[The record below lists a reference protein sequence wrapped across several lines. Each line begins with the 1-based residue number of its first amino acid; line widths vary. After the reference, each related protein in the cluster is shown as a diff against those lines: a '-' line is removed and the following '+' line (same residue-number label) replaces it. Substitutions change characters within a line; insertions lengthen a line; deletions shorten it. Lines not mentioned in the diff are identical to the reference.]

1 MNPDP
6 DEEARVPAVPAAPP
20 VPAVGSRGIGQLA
33 AAEFDFMEAVGGWRG
48 LVESIA
54 PGLVFVIVFLATGD
68 LVPALV
74 AAGSLAVLAVLV
86 RLAQRTPL
94 TQAFG
99 GLFGVAIS
107 VVWAWQSGEAANF
120 FQWGL
125 WVNAAYLLGCLVS
138 ILARWPVV
146 GVLVALIRGTWE
158 GWRESPMFRR
168 YVLATWLW
176 VALFAARLLVQV
188 PLFRADDVAWLG
200 TAKLVMGVPLFGLVV
215 WLTWLMVR
223 EPAEPEPPRG
233 SPPH

>member
-1 MNPDP
+1 MTGSDGG
-6 DEEARVPAVPAAPP
+6 RPAIGP
-20 VPAVGSRGIGQLA
+20 RGVGQLGA
-33 AAEFDFMEAVGGWRG
+33 DRFDFMAAVGGWRG

-54 PGLVFVIVFLATGD
+54 PGLVFVVVFLVTGE
-68 LVPALV
+68 LLPPLL
-74 AAGSLAVLAVLV
+74 AAGGLAVLAVGI

-107 VVWAWQSGEAANF
+107 VVWAWRSGEAADF

-125 WVNAAYLLGCLVS
+125 WVNATYLLGCLVS
-138 ILARWPVV
+138 IVVRWPVV
-146 GVLVALIRGTWE
+146 GVLVALIRGPWE
-158 GWRESPMFRR
+158 GWRQSPLFRR

-176 VALFAARLLVQV
+176 VAMFGARLLVQV

-223 EPAEPEPPRG
+223 EPAVAAPPPG
-233 SPPH
+233 TPPH